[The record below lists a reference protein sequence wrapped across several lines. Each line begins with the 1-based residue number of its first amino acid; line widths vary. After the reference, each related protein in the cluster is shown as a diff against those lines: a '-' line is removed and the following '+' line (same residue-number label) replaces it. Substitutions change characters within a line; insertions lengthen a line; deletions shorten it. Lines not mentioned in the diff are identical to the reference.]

1 MFKSV
6 ILKLLKQRNYLFVLK
21 LLKHFNYF
29 YFDVGTYMDEE
40 TFLVLLNKSEK
51 EKMDS
56 NPLYLLLQST

>member
-6 ILKLLKQRNYLFVLK
+6 VILK

-40 TFLVLLNKSEK
+40 TFLVLLNKSEE